1 MNWVMGNDG
10 KSSDRNPTPDSA
22 FGSPLVDDPNKAGPE
37 TQPSFGWLLANL
49 PLDDSDLPIR
59 KPARQVDI

>member
-1 MNWVMGNDG
+1 VTGI
-10 KSSDRNPTPDSA
+10 PLPIA
-22 FGSPLVDDPNKAGPE
+22 LGSPLVDDPNKAGPE

-59 KPARQVDI
+59 KPTRQVDI